1 VRIDVTHLRGLQQ
14 RDNARRI
21 GKEIISV
28 RRWLRRFDLLFAELG
43 RDVSI
48 IRFNECSHIAAHYAC
63 K

>member
-1 VRIDVTHLRGLQQ
+1 MKLLHVHGLDT
-14 RDNARRI
+14 RAIHARRI

-28 RRWLRRFDLLFAELG
+28 RRWLRKFDLLFAELG
-43 RDVSI
+43 RDVNI